1 MPKQTDKN
9 KKKKLTGKQEK
20 FCREYVLCC
29 NGTKAAEKAGYSKDT
44 AYSIACEN
52 LKKPEIKARIA
63 ELRKSEED
71 EFYYSRSMSFKK
83 LEEAQKV
90 ALERTL
96 TKVTK
101 EGEVLEIDAPDLPS
115 FLKAEELKGKMSGL
129 YEAETKQEININC
142 MGNIKIGGKTLNL
155 KVGKEPQQPEE

>member
-1 MPKQTDKN
+1 MPKQVKQN
-9 KKKKLTGKQEK
+9 KKEKLTGKQEK

-29 NGTKAAEKAGYSKDT
+29 NGTKAAEKAGYSKNT

-63 ELRKSEED
+63 ELRKQEED

-83 LEEAQKV
+83 LEEVQKLALAKV
-90 ALERTL
+90 AY
-96 TKVTK
+96 TK
-101 EGEVLEIDAPDLPS
+101 EGDEYDNPDIS
-115 FLKAEELKGKMSGL
+115 GFLKAEELKGKMSGL